1 MLWSLNAVI
10 STNESTRFITG
21 HLIYNPAYTYNFQ
34 LKTPKVLSTEPMA
47 KTIDSLGQLQNMKNM
62 KIYLVKNSF
71 VDDVISDIESLKE
84 MESLGYKLFH
94 SDWCSILL
102 PKLFWPKNCWRL
114 RICKSFE
121 ITRTIY
127 PNIERSEEFLVA
139 ECFFNLFLEVFH
151 I

>member
-1 MLWSLNAVI
+1 MLSSLNAVI

-21 HLIYNPAYTYNFQ
+21 HVIYNPAYTNNFQ
-34 LKTPKVLSTEPMA
+34 LKTTTVLSTEPMA

-94 SDWCSILL
+94 CDWYGILF
-102 PKLFWPKNCWRL
+102 PKLF
-114 RICKSFE
+114 
-121 ITRTIY
+121 
-127 PNIERSEEFLVA
+127 
-139 ECFFNLFLEVFH
+139 
-151 I
+151 

>member
-1 MLWSLNAVI
+1 MLSSLNAVI

-102 PKLFWPKNCWRL
+102 PKLFWPTVRKNVLVVEEKIWNLRL
-114 RICKSFE
+114 K
-121 ITRTIY
+121 
-127 PNIERSEEFLVA
+127 A
-139 ECFFNLFLEVFH
+139 ENFQNFWDH
-151 I
+151 